1 MSTQQISFKNMNSSA
16 NPFRMISKIFIFFS
30 LGRLSA
36 AALLAGGIKY
46 HTSSHTRLCCFHH
59 SKMNSIRITRPSVG
73 TNGGIIKQRCFGGP
87 SASKR
92 ESNTLCRIDDAAEA
106 SPSAFRLGMSKRSDE
121 DPIWH
126 PKNNPFNIYEIS
138 GAGDFID
145 FLSEEEETIN
155 VVRFQATWCRA
166 CKRFDL
172 RYHKLLHDYL
182 GEDHFANKTS
192 VAVRFADVDFDKNHN
207 LCDTLGVTRLP
218 HVQMYR
224 KKAADSGGEDD
235 GPKRLCAF
243 SCEPEMYHKVTDKLH
258 YFLYEE

>member
-1 MSTQQISFKNMNSSA
+1 
-16 NPFRMISKIFIFFS
+16 
-30 LGRLSA
+30 
-36 AALLAGGIKY
+36 
-46 HTSSHTRLCCFHH
+46 
-59 SKMNSIRITRPSVG
+59 
-73 TNGGIIKQRCFGGP
+73 
-87 SASKR
+87 
-92 ESNTLCRIDDAAEA
+92 
-106 SPSAFRLGMSKRSDE
+106 
-121 DPIWH
+121 
-126 PKNNPFNIYEIS
+126 
-138 GAGDFID
+138 
-145 FLSEEEETIN
+145 
-155 VVRFQATWCRA
+155 
-166 CKRFDL
+166 L